1 MRDKYLI
8 YLRQKEYQERV
19 KQELEN
25 ARYRNTRDVMNQEPV
40 DEETLKLWD
49 SQPAITFVL
58 DNRKKV
64 K

>member
-25 ARYRNTRDVMNQEPV
+25 ARHRNTRDVMNQEPV
-40 DEETLKLWD
+40 DKETLKLWD
-49 SQPAITFVL
+49 SQPEITFVL
-58 DNRKKV
+58 DNRKKA

>member
-19 KQELEN
+19 KQKLEN
-25 ARYRNTRDVMNQEPV
+25 ERYRNNRDVMNQEPV

-49 SQPAITFVL
+49 SQPKITFVL
-58 DNRKKV
+58 DNRKKA